1 MASWSCP
8 TSYNR
13 QRRLWSPGR
22 RRSRRRRRRRARSAN
37 VNGRTAAAGG
47 PSDDGWVR
55 LRTQQ
60 GRREPGQRFGTARL
74 HAANAR
80 RNVEARRHLRD
91 RRDGQSS
98 LQPRRSAARDHSD
111 DFEGRTYRRRP
122 LPASRSVGRSDG
134 LTCPTRLRALIPV
147 CMALSVLALSL
158 GVAHERTEANQP
170 AARPGV
176 RVVPG
181 GHRAGPGAA
190 RPWAAAPDTEC
201 DADCLFAAGYR
212 DAGGPERYLRHL
224 VEDVLPCEGAPDW
237 SIIDYRNG
245 YVSRAQFSPDSW
257 RSAAAHTGVTAPDPY
272 SVGRQVAWW
281 INAIE
286 REGLSPGST
295 AGWPT
300 CWYAGG
306 WR

>member
-190 RPWAAAPDTEC
+190 RLWAAAPDTEC

-212 DAGGPERYLRHL
+212 DAGGPERYLEHL
-224 VEDVLPCEGAPDW
+224 LRDVRPCEGEWGVAYTGPH
-237 SIIDYRNG
+237 
-245 YVSRAQFSPDSW
+245 VSAFQFDRGSWAIAARA
-257 RSAAAHTGVTAPDPY
+257 TGFTEALDPY
-272 SVGRQVAWW
+272 SVGFNVAWW
-281 INAIE
+281 ILHIKD
-286 REGLSPGST
+286 PGST
-295 AGWPT
+295 EGWPT

>member
-111 DFEGRTYRRRP
+111 DFEPRIDRRRP
-122 LPASRSVGRSDG
+122 LPASREPAWSDG
-134 LTCPTRLRALIPV
+134 LTWPTSAARGILVTI
-147 CMALSVLALSL
+147 VLLSL
-158 GVAHERTEANQP
+158 VTLKGGAYERTEASQP
-170 AARPGV
+170 SARPGV

-181 GHRAGPGAA
+181 GHQAGPGAA
-190 RPWAAAPDTEC
+190 RLWAAAPDTEAPWGC
-201 DADCLFAAGYR
+201 LSEDDCEFARGYV
-212 DAGGPERYLRHL
+212 DAGGPLQYLRHL
-224 VEDVLPCEGAPDW
+224 IQDVRPC
-237 SIIDYRNG
+237 
-245 YVSRAQFSPDSW
+245 
-257 RSAAAHTGVTAPDPY
+257 
-272 SVGRQVAWW
+272 
-281 INAIE
+281 
-286 REGLSPGST
+286 
-295 AGWPT
+295 AG
-300 CWYAGG
+300 
-306 WR
+306 